1 MVVTVL
7 TLDQRSSRHRA
18 DAVPGLLEELSVLP
32 HQPLLAFERTV
43 GDEVQGVLADAATA
57 VEVVARLLRTGS
69 WNVGA
74 GIGAVEE
81 PLPEGT
87 RAGRGPAYLRAR
99 EAVTRAKS
107 APHRLTVVGAEG
119 DADVEAL
126 ETVLCLWAGLLERR
140 TERGWQVH
148 DLLAT
153 GMSHAE
159 AGRALG
165 VTQSAVSQRAQA
177 AGLVDEKRARALAE
191 RIWSRLL
198 EGENR

>member
-1 MVVTVL
+1 MQVAVL
-7 TLDQRSSRHRA
+7 TIDQRSSRRRA
-18 DAVPGLLEELSVLP
+18 DAVPGLLAELTALP
-32 HQPLLAFERTV
+32 RPPLLAFERTV
-43 GDEVQGVLADAATA
+43 GDELQGVLADAASA
-57 VEVVARLLRTGS
+57 VEAVARVLRAGS
-69 WNVGA
+69 WNLGVGL
-74 GIGAVEE
+74 GSVEE

-87 RAGRGPAYLRAR
+87 RAGRGSAYLRAR

-107 APHRLTVVGAEG
+107 APHRLAVVGVEG

-126 ETVLCLWAGLLERR
+126 ETVLGLWAGLLERR

-177 AGLVDEKRARALAE
+177 AGLVDERRARALAE
-191 RIWSRLL
+191 RIWRRLM
-198 EGENR
+198 EADR